1 MLKDDGV
8 IFCSIDD
15 KNQAYIK
22 CLFDEIFGEENFVS
36 SFVWQKKSGGG
47 QAKYFYEGHEYILIY
62 AKKKDLLNGLFKE
75 KTNSKNIETDF
86 IRKIYGR
93 YTNNQKLKFLYEK
106 YPNDI
111 IEHRNLMFEELE
123 IFKNENLIKQE
134 KYDEIKEK
142 LNNGIYFLKPYNEK
156 FNLICKYN
164 DSEISLLYS
173 IIKDVWNSDGATEL
187 ESLFNGI
194 SLFSNPKPTNLLKI
208 LINSVCDNNDIILD
222 FFAGSGTTGHA
233 VLELNKKDGG
243 NRQFI
248 LCTNN
253 ETTEINPN
261 GIAYDVTSKRLKR
274 IMTGECYDGTK
285 PTEWLKNNEPYG
297 DNLEVLEIKN

>member
-1 MLKDDGV
+1 M
-8 IFCSIDD
+8 
-15 KNQAYIK
+15 KNEY
-22 CLFDEIFGEENFVS
+22 ENKGF
-36 SFVWQKKSGGG
+36 
-47 QAKYFYEGHEYILIY
+47 YFILPI
-62 AKKKDLLNGLFKE
+62 
-75 KTNSKNIETDF
+75 
-86 IRKIYGR
+86 
-93 YTNNQKLKFLYEK
+93 TNNQKVTWRWSYSKILAES
-106 YPNDI
+106 
-111 IEHRNLMFEELE
+111 
-123 IFKNENLIKQE
+123 
-134 KYDEIKEK
+134 DEIIISQ
-142 LNNGIYFLKPYNEK
+142 NGTIGLYKKQRPSLGDIPSKKPK
-156 FNLICKYN
+156 
-164 DSEISLLYS
+164 SLLYKPTYS
-173 IIKDVWNSDGATEL
+173 SGNGTEL
-187 ESLFNGI
+187 IKKIFASKV
-194 SLFSNPKPTNLLKI
+194 FSNPKPLDLIKDIIKISTN
-208 LINSVCDNNDIILD
+208 DNDIILD

>member
-1 MLKDDGV
+1 M
-8 IFCSIDD
+8 
-15 KNQAYIK
+15 
-22 CLFDEIFGEENFVS
+22 
-36 SFVWQKKSGGG
+36 
-47 QAKYFYEGHEYILIY
+47 
-62 AKKKDLLNGLFKE
+62 LNGLFKE